1 MQQEVDEVQR
11 LQRNHLFTSLE
22 NLDKQITELENWLRQ
37 KAEADKRAQLLMT
50 QKGVGYLSGLTVVHT
65 LGDVARFTKLNKQV
79 VAFAGLDPVEK
90 SSAGKVKFGSISK
103 KGSWML
109 RFMLGQAAN
118 IAARYDARLK
128 VFKQRLGNKRP
139 K

>member
-1 MQQEVDEVQR
+1 
-11 LQRNHLFTSLE
+11 
-22 NLDKQITELENWLRQ
+22 
-37 KAEADKRAQLLMT
+37 MT
-50 QKGVGYLSGLTVVHT
+50 QKGVGYLSALTVVHT
-65 LGDVARFTKLNKQV
+65 LGDVARFPKLNKQV